1 MISRSRY
8 RETQPD
14 DLKMIMIIMIMII
27 IIIPVMILVMI
38 LIIIWMVGT
47 WRLSPP
53 LELPVSFLLC
63 FESSSLLDQ
72 LCIIFLSFFQCV
84 IRLIRITISLII
96 LPPVS
101 VVFHSSDLNYNL
113 SIIAPPVAFESL
125 NIIQS
130 NTIVLNPPPSCIR
143 QCVIQLI

>member
-1 MISRSRY
+1 MISRSLY
-8 RETQPD
+8 TETQLDERRHLTTVLIP
-14 DLKMIMIIMIMII
+14 LLVIIMIIMIMII

-84 IRLIRITISLII
+84 IHLIRITISLII

-101 VVFHSSDLNYNL
+101 FK
-113 SIIAPPVAFESL
+113 
-125 NIIQS
+125 
-130 NTIVLNPPPSCIR
+130 
-143 QCVIQLI
+143 